1 MFWMEFDLFP
11 TPPNKCH
18 DAYSEPFSLFAQGHI
33 HPSYI
38 VEAPNPNQGPIG
50 NLLGMEFW

>member
-1 MFWMEFDLFP
+1 MEFDLFP

-50 NLLGMEFW
+50 NLLGMEF